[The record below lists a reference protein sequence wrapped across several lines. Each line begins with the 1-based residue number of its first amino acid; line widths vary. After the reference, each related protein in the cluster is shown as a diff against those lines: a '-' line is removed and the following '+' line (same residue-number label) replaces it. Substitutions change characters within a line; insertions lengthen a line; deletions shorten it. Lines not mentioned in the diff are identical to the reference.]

1 MRFLHGQP
9 RYRCVTWENGYR
21 SEALHEIEVAT
32 NSSLRHVLV
41 VGGTL
46 AEWTALPEQEWAH
59 RLSMLGALCQRA
71 GVPWLT
77 MRAYE
82 AGERPPAAPPQQRR
96 YRIERCEVIADPHA
110 DGRQRFADA
119 MQRLDVDDEVNEA
132 SVAAALYE
140 PADSEPDLVVVLGP
154 PTQLPPSLVW
164 ELAYAELV
172 FVDVDWADLRADHV
186 AFAIND
192 FANRRRR
199 FGGLD
204 DDG

>member
-1 MRFLHGQP
+1 MSRTTPSSRPAGGLH
-9 RYRCVTWENGYR
+9 VA
-21 SEALHEIEVAT
+21 SEP

-41 VGGTL
+41 VGGTF
-46 AEWTALPEQEWAH
+46 AEWAELTDSQWEERADSLG
-59 RLSMLGALCQRA
+59 RLCGRI

-77 MRAYE
+77 IRAYE
-82 AGERPPAAPPQQRR
+82 SGDDVPSAPLEPWRR
-96 YRIERCEVIADPHA
+96 SVDGCEVIVDPCG

-119 MQRLDVDDEVNEA
+119 MQRLDPADEVNEA
-132 SVAAALYE
+132 SVAAILYE

-172 FVDVDWADLRADHV
+172 FVPVGWSDLEPDHLADAIAD
-186 AFAIND
+186 FS
-192 FANRRRR
+192 NRRRR

-204 DDG
+204 DGDD

>member
-1 MRFLHGQP
+1 MS
-9 RYRCVTWENGYR
+9 R
-21 SEALHEIEVAT
+21 SAPSTDPGAHLTREP

-41 VGGTL
+41 VGGTF
-46 AEWTALPEQEWAH
+46 AEWAALDDERWQARADALG
-59 RLSMLGALCQRA
+59 RLCADL

-77 MRAYE
+77 IRAYE
-82 AGERPPAAPPQQRR
+82 PGADQPDTPLAQWRRSVAG
-96 YRIERCEVIADPHA
+96 CEVIVDPRG

-119 MQRLDVDDEVNEA
+119 MGRLDPGDEVNEA
-132 SVAAALYE
+132 TVAAVLYE

-172 FVDVDWADLRADHV
+172 FVAVGWFDLASSDLAAAIAD
-186 AFAIND
+186 FS
-192 FANRRRR
+192 NRRRR

-204 DDG
+204 DDGDD

>member
-1 MRFLHGQP
+1 VKQFGSAPPP
-9 RYRCVTWENGYR
+9 RTSQVT
-21 SEALHEIEVAT
+21 AT
-32 NSSLRHVLV
+32 VKASNSSLRHVLV

-46 AEWTALPEQEWAH
+46 GEWAEMSDTEWSQ
-59 RLSMLGALCQRA
+59 RVDELGALCARL

-77 MRAYE
+77 LRAYE
-82 AGERPPAAPPQQRR
+82 QGSDEAGRQLAQWRHSVDGCD
-96 YRIERCEVIADPHA
+96 IVVDPCG

-119 MQRLDVDDEVNEA
+119 MQRLDRGDEVNEA
-132 SVAAALYE
+132 SVAATLYE

-172 FVDVDWADLRADHV
+172 FVPVGWSELCAADLA
-186 AFAIND
+186 AAIDD
-192 FANRRRR
+192 FSSRRRR

-204 DDG
+204 DDE

>member
-1 MRFLHGQP
+1 METAADVSGIQ
-9 RYRCVTWENGYR
+9 V
-21 SEALHEIEVAT
+21 S

-46 AEWTALPEQEWAH
+46 HDWSVLSDEAWDQRVESLG
-59 RLSMLGALCQRA
+59 RLCGAL

-77 MRAYE
+77 LRAYE
-82 AGERPPAAPPQQRR
+82 PGSEPGGADLAPWRR
-96 YRIERCEVIADPHA
+96 TVGDCEVIVDPCG

-119 MQRLDVDDEVNEA
+119 MSRLDPGDEVNEA
-132 SVAAALYE
+132 TVASVLYD
-140 PADSEPDLVVVLGP
+140 PADCEPDLVVVLGP

-172 FVDVDWADLRADHV
+172 FLPVAWGELGVDDLSNS
-186 AFAIND
+186 IND
-192 FANRRRR
+192 FSNRRRR

-204 DDG
+204 E